1 MWTTCTLRGPDP
13 HRTSSDFATGHLTGA
28 GADNLI
34 LPPEDH
40 LDETRFAWRGLHGE
54 SNAFYY
60 RVHSPVMLI
69 EYDNHPGIFLDN
81 DEPERF
87 HVHTIVRE
95 PHGND
100 YGQDLLAQHYARH
113 HTP

>member
-1 MWTTCTLRGPDP
+1 MDLVEVY
-13 HRTSSDFATGHLTGA
+13 TSRLPAEHA
-28 GADNLI
+28 RPKRQAVADK
-34 LPPEDH
+34 
-40 LDETRFAWRGLHGE
+40 LDETRFAWRGLHGDT
-54 SNAFYY
+54 NAFYY

-81 DEPERF
+81 AEPERF

-100 YGQDLLAQHYARH
+100 YGKDLLAQHYARH